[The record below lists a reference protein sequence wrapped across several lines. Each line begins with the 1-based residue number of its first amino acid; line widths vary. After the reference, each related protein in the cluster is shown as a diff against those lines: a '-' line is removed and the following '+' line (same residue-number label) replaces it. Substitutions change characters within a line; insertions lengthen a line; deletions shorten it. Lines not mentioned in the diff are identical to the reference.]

1 MDDSLGVRPA
11 FNLNLQ
17 SVIFKSAA
25 VGGKP
30 IAEGDQNFSAISTYS
45 GNEWKLTLSDVGT
58 AEAPGAHAGFAL
70 GKVSK
75 SGGTFTI
82 SYSGAAV
89 GENEYVSAVIVNASG
104 EVTAYGRIAKA
115 TASGTVT
122 INTSS
127 FMSETD
133 KLYIFNEQCNGDY
146 KTDYASELIEAVPS
160 SEFGVTVVGGTAD
173 VAVAAEGDTVSIT
186 AAAPEAGKAFV
197 QWSSDDTDVSFA
209 NQGAAETTFT
219 MPGHAVTIKA
229 VYAPIII
236 GGLDEAGYTYTGS
249 AIEPAVT
256 VSLEGV
262 DIKLTSEDYTIS
274 YDNNVDACDDATV
287 SVALVSPR
295 AGSASTTFTI
305 KPRLVTITV
314 AGASKLAGTDDP
326 AFTGTVSGLVAED
339 NLGTIS
345 FVRTNTG
352 VEAVGSYS
360 KVLDATYSPN
370 PNYDVTVVK
379 GDFTIEESVTVTF
392 DANGGTGAP
401 AAQIIAK
408 GGYATE
414 PVYADRPQRE
424 HYGFGH
430 WYAGMD
436 VTDRFD
442 FYKPVQGDVVL
453 HAAWSGIVYAE
464 ENVVNDSSASLDP
477 GVITVGGTVKDP
489 AVTLAYEGTDVVLKA
504 TANEGFAFVGWAR
517 ETGNADAPYEIVS
530 TEATYTVTLGDA
542 VGAAFG
548 WVDLGFPGMGDA
560 MAVHALFERVAT
572 VTFANEDGTVL
583 QSGKIAYGQTPA
595 YMGETPSKAATVEFT
610 FTFKG
615 WDKEIAPV
623 TGDVT
628 YKATYSKT
636 TNEYTV
642 VFANSDGTVL
652 QSGKIAY
659 GQTPAYVGET
669 PEKAST
675 AQYTYTFAGWDKEI
689 APASGDVTYTATYS
703 NAVNEYT
710 VTWVNDDGSVIKKDS
725 NVVYGTVPAYKG
737 DEPTKAATAQYTYS
751 FAGWMPAL
759 EAVTGDVTYTATYTA
774 TVNEYTVQ
782 FLNDDGTVLQSGK
795 VAYGQTP
802 AYTGETPSKAATAE
816 FTYAFAGWSP
826 ELASVTGDAT
836 YTAVFSQTLNTYTVT
851 FVDSDGTVLQT
862 GVLAYG
868 ETPIY
873 EGPMPTKVATD
884 RFSYEF
890 AGWDRSIDSVTGET
904 TYVAT
909 FTETPI
915 KDVEPAQPEPQKKD
929 DETVQPEPQKKDEQA
944 DADNGSKKKD
954 NESAQ
959 TDPTKK
965 KEQANANNEPQNGNR
980 GNQDSNNRGGTPKTG
995 DATSFVGLAAL
1006 AACGLATLLGGVALR
1021 RKER

>member
-1 MDDSLGVRPA
+1 MATSTTTGTAWATTWASAPA

-75 SGGTFTI
+75 SGGIFTVA
-82 SYSGAAV
+82 YSGAAV

-104 EVTAYGRIAKA
+104 EVTAYGRIARA
-115 TASGTVT
+115 VASGTVT
-122 INTSS
+122 INTSG

-133 KLYIFNEQCNGDY
+133 KLYVFNEQCNGDY
-146 KTDYASELIEAVPS
+146 KTDYASALIEVVPTA
-160 SEFGVTVVGGTAD
+160 EYGVTVVDGTAD
-173 VAVAAEGDTVSIT
+173 VAVAAEGDTVSIK

-262 DIKLTSEDYTIS
+262 DIKLTSEDYTVS

-314 AGASKLAGTDDP
+314 AGASKLAG
-326 AFTGTVSGLVAED
+326 
-339 NLGTIS
+339 
-345 FVRTNTG
+345 
-352 VEAVGSYS
+352 
-360 KVLDATYSPN
+360 
-370 PNYDVTVVK
+370 
-379 GDFTIEESVTVTF
+379 
-392 DANGGTGAP
+392 
-401 AAQIIAK
+401 
-408 GGYATE
+408 
-414 PVYADRPQRE
+414 
-424 HYGFGH
+424 
-430 WYAGMD
+430 MD

-453 HAAWSGIVYAE
+453 RAAWSGIAYAE

-583 QSGKIAYGQTPA
+583 QSGKIAYGQTPVYA
-595 YMGETPSKAATVEFT
+595 GETPEKAATAEFT

-615 WDKEIAPV
+615 WDKEIASV

-628 YKATYSKT
+628 YEATYSKT

-652 QSGKIAY
+652 QSGKVAY
-659 GQTPAYVGET
+659 GQTPAYAGKT
-669 PEKAST
+669 PEKAPT

-689 APASGDVTYTATYS
+689 VPASGDVTYTATYS

-725 NVVYGTVPAYKG
+725 NVVYGTVPAYKD

-759 EAVTGDVTYTATYTA
+759 EVVTGDVTYTATYTA

-836 YTAVFSQTLNTYTVT
+836 YTAAFSQTLNTYTVT

-862 GVLAYG
+862 SVLAYG

-873 EGPMPTKVATD
+873 EGRMPTKVATD

-915 KDVEPAQPEPQKKD
+915 KDVEPTQPEPQKKDDETVQPEPQKKD

-954 NESAQ
+954 NESVQ

-965 KEQANANNEPQNGNR
+965 KERANANNEPQNGNR

-1006 AACGLATLLGGVALR
+1006 AACGLATLLGGAALR